1 MGQKLFRD
9 DLFVQKDGNWVVVGN
24 KCKKCGAISF
34 PKNDLCVF
42 CLAEG
47 EMEEVELEH
56 TGKLYSYSTTFRNV
70 GNWKAPF
77 TTGIVWLE
85 DQQVSLVSPLLKDED
100 DEYRCGAQVQM
111 VLDKYYDDGEDEVI
125 GYKFK
130 QIKDGGDK

>member
-1 MGQKLFRD
+1 MGQKLFRED
-9 DLFVQKDGNWVVVGN
+9 VFALKDGKPVAVGS
-24 KCKKCGAISF
+24 KCRKCGAISF

-47 EMEEVELEH
+47 EMDDVELEH
-56 TGKLYSYSTTFRNV
+56 KGTLYSYSTTLRNV

-85 DQQVSLVSPLLKDED
+85 DQKVSLVSPLLKDED
-100 DEYRCGAQVQM
+100 DEYRCGAAVEM
-111 VLDKYYDDGEDEVI
+111 VIDKYYDDGEDEVI

-130 QIKDGGDK
+130 QIKAGGDK